1 MNVKIDSNIQQKLF
15 SAKTETVISALQ
27 SIKEKGNKAYVPL
40 LFDLLSTQP
49 EKEIEQEVLAL
60 LSTVKDKETVNTFM
74 RALENDKYKPI
85 RKTILTACWQNGL
98 DFSTFLPVF
107 IDMIIAE
114 DWEIAFEAFTIVD
127 NFEMLPN
134 PAIIETSV
142 SKINL
147 VMDKANEQKRYFL
160 NEILSKITS

>member
-1 MNVKIDSNIQQKLF
+1 MNIKIDAGIQQKLF
-15 SAKTETVISALQ
+15 SAKTETVISALHT
-27 SIKEKGNKAYVPL
+27 IRDKGNKAYIPL

-49 EKEIEQEVLAL
+49 EKEIEQGVLTL
-60 LSTVKDKETVNTFM
+60 LSTVKDKETVNIFM
-74 RALENDKYKPI
+74 RALENEKYRPI
-85 RKTILTACWQNGL
+85 RKIILTACWQNGL
-98 DFSTFLPVF
+98 DFSTFLPIF
-107 IDMIIAE
+107 IDIIIAE

-127 NFEMLPN
+127 NFEMLPT

-160 NEILSKITS
+160 NEILSKITA

>member
-1 MNVKIDSNIQQKLF
+1 MNVKIDSNIQQNLF
-15 SAKTETVISALQ
+15 SAKPEIVISALH

-49 EKEIEQEVLAL
+49 EKEIEQEISAL

-107 IDMIIAE
+107 IDMIITE

-147 VMDKANEQKRYFL
+147 AMDKANQQKRYFL
-160 NEILSKITS
+160 NEILSKITA

>member
-1 MNVKIDSNIQQKLF
+1 MSIKINAGIQQKLF

-27 SIKEKGNKAYVPL
+27 TIKEKGNKAYVPL
-40 LFDLLSTQP
+40 LFELLNTQPEREVEQEISTLLST
-49 EKEIEQEVLAL
+49 I
-60 LSTVKDKETVNTFM
+60 KDKDTVNTFM

-85 RKTILTACWQNGL
+85 RKAILTACWQNGL
-98 DFSTFLPVF
+98 DFSTFMPVF
-107 IDMIIAE
+107 IDMIIDE

-147 VMDKANEQKRYFL
+147 AMGKADEQKRYFL
-160 NEILSKITS
+160 NEILSKITA